1 MTFILLESI
10 GFCFDFHLR
19 QVDAGFALVAGVV
32 ADVKQVLVP
41 KESGITCIAAAGQ
54 FYQFCH
60 CGVLDINVGQRSV
73 RTTLVHS
80 ASGNPVSVR
89 YSDKV
94 RPAESIEISA
104 EVFELPVLV
113 IRLAYA

>member
-1 MTFILLESI
+1 MLGNA
-10 GFCFDFHLR
+10 GFWSDFYLC

-41 KESGITCIAAAGQ
+41 HESGITCIAAAGQ

-60 CGVLDINVGQRSV
+60 CGVLDINVGQRGMG
-73 RTTLVHS
+73 TALVHS

-94 RPAESIEISA
+94 WPAESIEISA

>member
-10 GFCFDFHLR
+10 SFCFDFHLR
-19 QVDAGFALVAGVV
+19 QVDTGFALVAGVV
-32 ADVKQVLVP
+32 ADIKQIVVP

-54 FYQFCH
+54 FYQFGH
-60 CGVLDINVGQRSV
+60 RAVLDINVGQSGMG
-73 RTTLVHS
+73 TTLVHS
-80 ASGNPVSVR
+80 SCGNPVSVR

-94 RPAESIEISA
+94 WPAESIEISA